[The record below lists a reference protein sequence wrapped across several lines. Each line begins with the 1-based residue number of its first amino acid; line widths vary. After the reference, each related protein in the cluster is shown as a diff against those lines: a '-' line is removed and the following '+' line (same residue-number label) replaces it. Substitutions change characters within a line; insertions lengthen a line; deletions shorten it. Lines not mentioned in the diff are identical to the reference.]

1 MTLKTPPA
9 WTQGGTYTAQSDRLT
24 AQGVISGTGILGSSS
39 LAVTAQAS
47 PNMTVN
53 IASGWAAI
61 QSSTSNNGIYQIFN
75 DATVVATITTADA
88 TNPRIDRVVATVTD
102 GSNTVAF
109 SVIAGTPA
117 ASPSAPATPNDSI
130 SLATVA
136 VAAATTTITSG
147 NITDTRVA
155 APSNFVTGIALP
167 LAGGTMTGAL
177 TLTPSTASVAP
188 LKLQS
193 SATFLSSP
201 TGGVFEY
208 DSNSAYFTPNGSGT
222 SGHANLR
229 STFFY
234 GLGSADRSLLS
245 GGSATSY
252 QSFFGVGLPLAASTT
267 YEIEISG
274 RLTVTQSA
282 TATAYNIN
290 LAFSS
295 SPTSLSGNGLSA
307 GPTAATLMNVLT
319 TGAFTAY
326 TSAASALTFTVP
338 FVVKALVRTNAATT
352 FTPQVQASTSA
363 TTAMSA
369 GLGSFVKV
377 TPVGN
382 ATVTNVGAW
391 A

>member
-24 AQGVISGTGILGSSS
+24 AQGIISGTGILGSSS
-39 LAVTAQAS
+39 LAVTAQVS

-61 QSSTSNNGIYQIFN
+61 LSSTSNNGIYQIFN
-75 DATVVATITTADA
+75 DATVIATITTADA

-109 SVIAGTPA
+109 SVLAGTPA
-117 ASPSAPATPNDSI
+117 GSPSAPATPNDSI

-136 VAAATTTITSG
+136 VAAGTTTITSG
-147 NITDTRVA
+147 NITDTRVVA
-155 APSNFVTGIALP
+155 SSNFVTGVALP

-177 TLTPSTASVAP
+177 TLTPSTTSVAP
-188 LKLQS
+188 IKLQS

-222 SGHANLR
+222 GGHANLR

-234 GLGSADRSLLS
+234 ALNADRTLTAGSTTAQSL
-245 GGSATSY
+245 
-252 QSFFGVGLPLAASTT
+252 FGVGLPLAASTT
-267 YEIEISG
+267 YEIEMNIQTSTTFSSVTSNQLTIQSTGITMSG
-274 RLTVTQSA
+274 FLLGGVDAGTTTQNIFTGGTAPVYTST
-282 TATAYNIN
+282 TAT
-290 LAFSS
+290 
-295 SPTSLSGNGLSA
+295 TKTGLI
-307 GPTAATLMNVLT
+307 T
-319 TGAFTAY
+319 
-326 TSAASALTFTVP
+326 
-338 FVVKALVRTNAATT
+338 VKALIRNASAGT
-352 FTPQVQASTSA
+352 FTPQIKLSA
-363 TTAMSA
+363 TNTTAFTVLQTSWI
-369 GLGSFVKV
+369 KI

-382 ATVTNVGAW
+382 STVTNVGAW